1 MKKIIT
7 LLLISVFTLTSCG
20 DDGAIGPQGPQGP
33 AGADGLDGLG
43 YTFEETVTFEY
54 FSDVNLYSTFIN
66 IPENI
71 VTIDPDADAVL
82 IYRLNVVEASDGS
95 DLDTWSLIP
104 QNFFL
109 DQGIIQYV
117 YNHTVNDVE
126 IFIDGNF
133 DLSTLSSQFTEN
145 QTFRVVVVP
154 SSSNF
159 AQITGL
165 DVSNLDAV
173 MYALDLNESDVK
185 KLETAIK

>member
-7 LLLISVFTLTSCG
+7 VLLISVFALTSCG
-20 DDGAIGPQGPQGP
+20 DDGAMGPQGPQGP

-54 FSDVNLYSTFIN
+54 DSDVNLYSTFID
-66 IPENI
+66 IPENV

-82 IYRLNVVEASDGS
+82 IYRLNVIEATDGS
-95 DLDTWSLIP
+95 NLDTWSLIP

-109 DQGIIQYV
+109 DEGIIQYV

-126 IFIDGNF
+126 VIIDGNF
-133 DLSTLSSQFTEN
+133 DLSILGSQFVEN
-145 QTFRVVVVP
+145 QTFRVVVIP

-159 AQITGL
+159 AQTTGL
-165 DVSNLDAV
+165 DISNLDAV
-173 MYALDLNESDVK
+173 MHALDLKESDVN
-185 KLETAIK
+185 KLETSIK

>member
-7 LLLISVFTLTSCG
+7 LLLISIFSLTSCG

-33 AGADGLDGLG
+33 AGVDGLDGLG
-43 YTFEETVTFEY
+43 FTFEETITLEY

-71 VTIDPDADAVL
+71 VTIDPAADAVL
-82 IYRLNVVEASDGS
+82 IYRLEIVEANDGT

-109 DQGIIQYV
+109 DEGIIQYV

-126 IFIDGNF
+126 IIIDGNF

-145 QTFRVVVVP
+145 QTFRVVVIP

-159 AQITGL
+159 AQTTGL
-165 DVSNLDAV
+165 DISNLDAV
-173 MYALDLNESDVK
+173 MHALDLNESDVK
-185 KLETAIK
+185 KLETKIK

>member
-7 LLLISVFTLTSCG
+7 LLLISVFVLTSCG

-33 AGADGLDGLG
+33 PGEDGLDGLG
-43 YTFEETVTFEY
+43 YTFEETVTLEY
-54 FSDVNLYSTFIN
+54 FSDANLYSTFIN
-66 IPENI
+66 IPENV

-82 IYRLNVVEASDGS
+82 IYRLNVVEATDGS
-95 DLDTWSLIP
+95 NLDTWSLIP

-109 DQGIIQYV
+109 DDGIIQYV

-126 IFIDGNF
+126 IIIDGNF

>member
-7 LLLISVFTLTSCG
+7 LLLISVFALTSCG
-20 DDGAIGPQGPQGP
+20 DDGAIGPQGP
-33 AGADGLDGLG
+33 AGEDGLDGLG

-54 FSDVNLYSTFIN
+54 LSDVNLYSTFIE
-66 IPENI
+66 IPENV

-82 IYRLNVVEASDGS
+82 IYRLNVVEADDGS

-109 DQGIIQYV
+109 DEGIIQYV

-133 DLSTLSSQFTEN
+133 DLSTLGSQFTEN

-159 AQITGL
+159 AQTTGL
-165 DVSNLDAV
+165 DISNLDAV
-173 MYALDLNESDVK
+173 MHALDLNESDVK
-185 KLETAIK
+185 KLETTIK